1 MSYLD
6 DAVGQLKVF
15 EGSIPWLYRDTRG
28 NVTVGVGT
36 MIPSLAACVTLN
48 QSHPLHCENAPA
60 TMAQIM
66 ADWNR
71 LQHLPF
77 GQEYAA
83 GGYKA
88 LMSVYL
94 LEADITALLMEIVTQ
109 CDTNLRR
116 DYPDYDSLPDGVKLA
131 LIDMDYNLGDAKLRG
146 SYPRFDAAVDVKDY
160 TTMAAQCHRAGI
172 PDARNEWTKNLLLAA
187 ASGT

>member
-1 MSYLD
+1 MSYKD
-6 DAVGQLKVF
+6 DAVRQLTIF

-28 NVTVGVGT
+28 NVTVGVGKMLPT
-36 MIPSLAACVTLN
+36 LAAAVTLHGA
-48 QSHPLHCENAPA
+48 HPFQCEHRPA
-60 TMAQIM
+60 LVADIM

-94 LEADITALLMEIVTQ
+94 LEADIDALLREVVTQ
-109 CDTNLRR
+109 FDNDLRR

-131 LIDMDYNLGDAKLRG
+131 LIDMDYNLGDAKLRHA
-146 SYPRFDAAVDVKDY
+146 YPRFDAAVDAKDY
-160 TTMAAQCHRAGI
+160 TTMAAQCHRGGI
-172 PDARNEWTKNLLLAA
+172 PQERNDWTKNLFLAA